1 MQIRIMAGP
10 LVIYTELAVCLT
22 LFSFSFLS

>member
-10 LVIYTELAVCLT
+10 LVIYTVLAVYLT